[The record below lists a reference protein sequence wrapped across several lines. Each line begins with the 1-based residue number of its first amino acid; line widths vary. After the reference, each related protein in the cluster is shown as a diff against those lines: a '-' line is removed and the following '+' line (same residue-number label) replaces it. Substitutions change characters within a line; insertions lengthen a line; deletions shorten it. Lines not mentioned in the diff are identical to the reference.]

1 MTKNFSFLVRKDNSG
16 IYIWQLVPLLY
27 EFSKLYIELQ
37 KNGNCLIICI
47 LAFDQ
52 LFYTYI
58 INVKTKT

>member
-37 KNGNCLIICI
+37 KNGN
-47 LAFDQ
+47 
-52 LFYTYI
+52 
-58 INVKTKT
+58 